1 MEAVTRGGSTFML
14 IEWLS
19 DFSTQLDRIHVGTFC
34 FRGRVK
40 SNL

>member
-1 MEAVTRGGSTFML
+1 ML

-19 DFSTQLDRIHVGTFC
+19 DFSTQLDRIHFRTFC
-34 FRGRVK
+34 FRSRVK